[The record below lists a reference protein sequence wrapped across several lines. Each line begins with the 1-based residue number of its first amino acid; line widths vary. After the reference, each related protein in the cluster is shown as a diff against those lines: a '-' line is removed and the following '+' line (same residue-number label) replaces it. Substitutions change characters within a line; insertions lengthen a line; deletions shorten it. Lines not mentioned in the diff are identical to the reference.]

1 MEEDAVIHGASLAGL
16 TISPSLDL
24 VAENTQVPQL
34 TASIDRR
41 VVWLCSLAIVLG
53 VAGALLAEAL
63 IKLIAFITNFSFY
76 GRFSIDP
83 SSPANN
89 HLGLFVIAVPI
100 LGALVIG
107 FMARYGSKAIRGH
120 GIPEAMEQ
128 VLTNRS
134 RIPARVAF
142 LKPVSAAIAMGTGGP
157 FGAEGPII
165 ATGGALGSLLGQFIR
180 TTPVERKTLLAV
192 GAAAGMAAIFGCPV
206 AAVLLSIELLLFE
219 YRPRSIIPVALGAA
233 TAAGIRVIF
242 EGSDPVFKMPPI
254 EAPHLM
260 AMAFYILLGA
270 VMGVAAAAVTRIVCA
285 VEDAFE
291 RLPIH
296 WMWWPAIGAVAVGVI
311 GYFQPYTL
319 GVGYSNVSA
328 IISNQWPTQFVAVL
342 CFAKFVSWSIALGSG
357 TSGGTMAPLFTVGG
371 GLGQVLGALAV
382 ALVPAAGIDLK
393 IAALVGMATIDLP
406 Q

>member
-1 MEEDAVIHGASLAGL
+1 
-16 TISPSLDL
+16 
-24 VAENTQVPQL
+24 
-34 TASIDRR
+34 
-41 VVWLCSLAIVLG
+41 
-53 VAGALLAEAL
+53 
-63 IKLIAFITNFSFY
+63 
-76 GRFSIDP
+76 
-83 SSPANN
+83 
-89 HLGLFVIAVPI
+89 
-100 LGALVIG
+100 
-107 FMARYGSKAIRGH
+107 
-120 GIPEAMEQ
+120 
-128 VLTNRS
+128 
-134 RIPARVAF
+134 
-142 LKPVSAAIAMGTGGP
+142 MGTGGP

-328 IISNQWPTQFVAVL
+328 IISNSVADSVCRRFVL
-342 CFAKFVSWSIALGSG
+342 CEIRFLVDCAWQRNFRRHDGALVHRGRRFGASAG
-357 TSGGTMAPLFTVGG
+357 RLGG
-371 GLGQVLGALAV
+371 GACAGGRHRSENCGAGGHGDDRSSAING
-382 ALVPAAGIDLK
+382 PARQ
-393 IAALVGMATIDLP
+393 TTP
-406 Q
+406 SR